1 MSTIK
6 LLLLTPLLLALAYVS
21 FVGLMYV
28 SQRALLFPGASKTPA
43 PEYASWGKKVSIKTF
58 DGESLHGLYS
68 KGQPGKPT
76 ILFFLGNADRVG
88 NYAFLAQ
95 ALVSRGIGLLAISYR
110 GYPGSTGSPSENSL
124 LSDGITA
131 FDWLAGRAEG
141 GIVVLGQSLGSGVAV
156 HTAGQRPAVGVILVS
171 AYLSVLSL
179 AQSYYPYLP
188 IALLIRDPFRSDLK
202 IAQVNEPKLFIH
214 GRGDDII
221 PLSSGEAL
229 FRIATEHKQM
239 LIYDAAG
246 HNDIWDE
253 GMVGDVIRFVQ
264 ALENGTRFHQPL

>member
-1 MSTIK
+1 MNSTK
-6 LLLLTPLLLALAYVS
+6 LLLLTPLLLALAYLS

-43 PEYASWGKKVSIKTF
+43 PEYASWGKKISIETF

-76 ILFFLGNADRVG
+76 ILFFLGNADRVRQ
-88 NYAFLAQ
+88 LC
-95 ALVSRGIGLLAISYR
+95 VSRPDVGITGHRIAGDFVPRLSRIDRLAKR
-110 GYPGSTGSPSENSL
+110 RSL

-202 IAQVNEPKLFIH
+202 IAQVSQPKLLIH

-229 FRIATEHKQM
+229 FRIAPEPKQM
-239 LIYDAAG
+239 LIYDNSG
-246 HNDIWDE
+246 HNDIWDD

-264 ALENGTRFHQPL
+264 ALDNGAT